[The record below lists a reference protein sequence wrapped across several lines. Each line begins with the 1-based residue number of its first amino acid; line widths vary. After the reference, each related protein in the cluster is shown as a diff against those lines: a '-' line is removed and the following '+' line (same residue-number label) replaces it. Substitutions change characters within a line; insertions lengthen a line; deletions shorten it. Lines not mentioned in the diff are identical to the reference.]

1 MRKPM
6 LWSLALTLL
15 ILLLPLTARAE
26 ETGSLRVY
34 LGREGAVISGGSV
47 TLYRVGLPIAGGY
60 RLEDSFG
67 GGAVAWEDIFSQNL
81 AAWLA
86 EQARFEGTRMQLDAD
101 GYAAFPE
108 LVPGLYLL
116 IQEEAVPGYLPM
128 EPFLVELP
136 YDGEWSLQANPR
148 QRPQEAAPPTG
159 DSALPIAACLLLPFS
174 GLGIA
179 LLVRRRERPCGG

>member
-1 MRKPM
+1 MRKS
-6 LWSLALTLL
+6 LFWSLALA
-15 ILLLPLTARAE
+15 IVVLLLPLTARAE

-67 GGAVAWEDIFSQNL
+67 GGAVAWEDIFSMNL

-86 EQARFEGTRMQLDAD
+86 EQARFDGTRMQLDAD
-101 GYAAFPE
+101 GYASFPD
-108 LVPGLYLL
+108 LIPGLYLL
-116 IQEEAVPGYLPM
+116 IQEEAVPGYQPM
-128 EPFLVELP
+128 EPFLLELP
-136 YDGEWSLQANPR
+136 YDGEWDLQANPR
-148 QRPQEAAPPTG
+148 QRPLEAAPPTG
-159 DSALPIAACLLLPFS
+159 DSALPVAACLLLPFS

-179 LLVRRRERPCGG
+179 LLVRRKEQLLGE